1 MKVIGYFMLRKLIR
15 KIMSKIGRFLC
26 RYRGN
31 GFVEAVVSEVSAFSR
46 DLNNLN
52 WDMQNNGELRVLQCL
67 EIITPKI
74 IFDVGANVGEWS
86 ILVSNLYPKCMIYS
100 FEIVPSTFK
109 NLVIKTELMP
119 NIIPNNIGLSDEVGK
134 VTMNLSKVDSTVA
147 TACRIEGMKF
157 HDDFYNSR
165 VECDVSTG
173 SQYLIENSIENIDFL
188 KVDVEGMDLKVLK
201 GFGDKLQSVKAIQ
214 FEYGIFNIASHDLL
228 SDFFVFLESHGFVIG
243 KVYPTHVHF
252 FKYHFKYEDFGGNN
266 FVAVRD
272 GESELIARL
281 SGNVKRKY

>member
-1 MKVIGYFMLRKLIR
+1 
-15 KIMSKIGRFLC
+15 MSKIGRFLC

-31 GFVEAVVSEVSAFSR
+31 SFVEAIVLEVSSFSK
-46 DLNNLN
+46 DLNNQN
-52 WDMQNNGELRVLQCL
+52 WDMSKNGELRVLQCL

-86 ILVSNLYPKCMIYS
+86 ILVSNLYPKCEIHS
-100 FEIVPSTFK
+100 FEIVPLTF
-109 NLVIKTELMP
+109 NTLVIKTESIP
-119 NIIPNNIGLSDEVGK
+119 NIVPNNIGLSDQAGEI
-134 VTMNLSKVDSTVA
+134 TINLSKLDSTVA

-157 HDDFYNSR
+157 HDDYYDSLLKC
-165 VECDVSTG
+165 EVSTG
-173 SQYLIENSIENIDFL
+173 SQYLTEHLIENIDFL

-201 GFGDKLQSVKAIQ
+201 GFGSKLQSVKAIQ
-214 FEYGIFNIASHDLL
+214 FEYGVFNIASHDLL

-243 KVYPTHVHF
+243 KVYPAHVYF

-272 GESELIARL
+272 SESELIAHL
-281 SGNVKRKY
+281 SGKIKGKSSKW